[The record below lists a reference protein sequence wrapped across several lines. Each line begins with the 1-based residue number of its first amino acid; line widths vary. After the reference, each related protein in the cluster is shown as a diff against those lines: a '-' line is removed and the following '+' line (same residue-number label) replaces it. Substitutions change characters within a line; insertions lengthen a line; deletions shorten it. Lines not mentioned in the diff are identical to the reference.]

1 VLALMLTSAFAV
13 PRVHAQLAAA
23 RPHGWSFTY
32 TAGVTTAGPAQP
44 GADLALDVVV
54 WRGMARITARSG
66 AMRGMTGEGGM
77 ILLRAADSV
86 MSIVN
91 PSRRDELRV
100 TMAEFGGMMGGMG
113 GAALPLEV
121 TDVSAS
127 VRVRGV
133 GQPLA
138 GFMTRTVEVDNRYT
152 LTILAPGGRRSVR
165 MTERQ
170 VVDVSRDVE
179 RLDPGFRAFANEFI
193 RGLGLPAEAR
203 RKLRQAERGMPAGFP
218 VRSAT
223 DATTVSGADTVRT
236 QRTAAISALRRE
248 AVDTM
253 TFVVPAGFRVTEMS
267 RLLQQRRQP

>member
-1 VLALMLTSAFAV
+1 
-13 PRVHAQLAAA
+13 
-23 RPHGWSFTY
+23 
-32 TAGVTTAGPAQP
+32 
-44 GADLALDVVV
+44 
-54 WRGMARITARSG
+54 
-66 AMRGMTGEGGM
+66 M

-127 VRVRGV
+127 VRVRGA

-179 RLDPGFRAFANEFI
+179 RLDPGFRAFANQFI